1 MSPPAFQKRPATE
14 DDLREVPDT
23 MVGELVDG
31 ELFATPRP
39 SSPHAFAAHNLGYEL
54 TGPFG
59 RGRGGP
65 GGWHFLPEPE
75 LRLGENTLVP
85 DVAGWRVE
93 RMPTV
98 PSVAQFVLPP
108 DWLCE
113 ILSPATHRLD
123 RMRKLPA
130 YLRAGVRQVWL
141 VDPIQR
147 VLEAFRSESGAWVL
161 VGNFVGE
168 EPARIEPFDA
178 VELNLAVLWLPAPSE

>member
-39 SSPHAFAAHNLGYEL
+39 SSSHAYATQNLGYEL
-54 TGPFG
+54 MGPFG

-65 GGWHFLPEPE
+65 GGWHLLTEPE

-85 DVAGWRVE
+85 DLAGWRTE

-98 PSVAQFVLPP
+98 PSVPFFVLAP
-108 DWLCE
+108 DWVCE
-113 ILSPATHRLD
+113 ILSPSTHRLD
-123 RMRKLPA
+123 RMRKMPA
-130 YLRAGVRQVWL
+130 YLRAGVRHVWL
-141 VDPIQR
+141 VDPLQR
-147 VLEAFRSESGAWVL
+147 VIEAFRSDGSAWVL
-161 VGNFVGE
+161 VGNFVGDE
-168 EPARIEPFDA
+168 TARIEPFDA
-178 VELNLAVLWLPAPSE
+178 VELNVAVLWLPGQSE